1 MSNNWY
7 IHWICGRIFL
17 NYFTCRCIKCS
28 ACKMVLLGIL
38 SNITKA
44 VKKPGGLHEGEL
56 QWTGLKFGPAK
67 SAHIDSE
74 IQTLRVE
81 ARSFWYVLVQLQYP
95 SKRRRCHHPLSL
107 SLTSSRLWTFD
118 GLALDFTDDP
128 RKRMKNPYPNLI
140 KRNPLV
146 VNRPTAHF
154 LKAGY
159 NAHTL

>member
-7 IHWICGRIFL
+7 IHWICCRIFL

-38 SNITKA
+38 SNIRKA
-44 VKKPGGLHEGEL
+44 IKKPGGLHEGEL

-107 SLTSSRLWTFD
+107 SHFISLMNLRWPRTWLHRRS
-118 GLALDFTDDP
+118 
-128 RKRMKNPYPNLI
+128 RKRTKNPYPNLI